1 MSYNE
6 KELQTK
12 LQEEKQNIVLPPKKE
27 TIGEILQNKRVELN
41 KSIEEI
47 SDYLRIKPQYLK
59 ALEENNFN
67 NLPGSAYVIG
77 FIKSY
82 ASFLNLNPNDII
94 VQYKQETGAFSSS
107 ENPLTEDENSLIQ
120 DPIINS
126 NHIIIGG
133 VVVLIAIVFVIFL
146 NSSEKQSSEIMGKE
160 GQQISEVQP
169 NMEISIQ
176 NTNISDNKNAPAT
189 LNTSDNGVK
198 PFEITTISSN
208 DTNITN
214 NEGVN
219 TESSKETTT
228 SVTQLNTTPEY
239 FETKV
244 DNVEL
249 QLPQSDVNLLT
260 TFNSSD
266 DEGSE
271 NETDTNI
278 ASGNEYGL
286 MNKEDSQIQLRATK
300 DVWIKLK
307 KDGLYKYDSDLG
319 DVGTGESV
327 FEAILKPGDI
337 YYIPNGDD
345 YFLTIGNAQGVDI
358 IVDGEVIAPLST
370 REVSRHNI
378 EMSVEKLKNGTAYI
392 RNRVIE

>member
-249 QLPQSDVNLLT
+249 QLPQSDVNSLT

-286 MNKEDSQIQLRATK
+286 MNKEDSLIQLRATK

>member
-249 QLPQSDVNLLT
+249 QLPQSDVNSLT
-260 TFNSSD
+260 TFNSFD
-266 DEGSE
+266 DEDSE

-307 KDGLYKYDSDLG
+307 KYGLYKYDSDLG

>member
-176 NTNISDNKNAPAT
+176 NTNISDNGNTPTT
-189 LNTSDNGVK
+189 LNASEKDVK
-198 PFEITTISSN
+198 PLEITTISAN

-249 QLPQSDVNLLT
+249 QLPQSDVNSLT

-266 DEGSE
+266 DDSSE

-278 ASGNEYGL
+278 ESGNEYGL

-370 REVSRHNI
+370 KEVSRHNI

>member
-146 NSSEKQSSEIMGKE
+146 NSSEKQSSEIMEKE

-189 LNTSDNGVK
+189 LNTSDNGIK

-249 QLPQSDVNLLT
+249 QLPQSDVNSLT

-266 DEGSE
+266 DEDSE

>member
-94 VQYKQETGAFSSS
+94 VQYKQETGAFSLS

-214 NEGVN
+214 NESVN

-244 DNVEL
+244 DNIEL

-300 DVWIKLK
+300 NVWIKLK

>member
-1 MSYNE
+1 
-6 KELQTK
+6 
-12 LQEEKQNIVLPPKKE
+12 
-27 TIGEILQNKRVELN
+27 
-41 KSIEEI
+41 
-47 SDYLRIKPQYLK
+47 
-59 ALEENNFN
+59 
-67 NLPGSAYVIG
+67 
-77 FIKSY
+77 
-82 ASFLNLNPNDII
+82 
-94 VQYKQETGAFSSS
+94 
-107 ENPLTEDENSLIQ
+107 
-120 DPIINS
+120 
-126 NHIIIGG
+126 
-133 VVVLIAIVFVIFL
+133 
-146 NSSEKQSSEIMGKE
+146 MGKE

-176 NTNISDNKNAPAT
+176 NTNISDNGNTPTT
-189 LNTSDNGVK
+189 LNASEKDVK
-198 PFEITTISSN
+198 PLEITTISAN

-249 QLPQSDVNLLT
+249 QLPQSDVNSLT

-266 DEGSE
+266 DDSSE

-278 ASGNEYGL
+278 ESGNEYGL

-370 REVSRHNI
+370 KEVSRHNI

>member
-82 ASFLNLNPNDII
+82 ASFLNLNSNDII

-176 NTNISDNKNAPAT
+176 NTNISDNKNAPAA

-249 QLPQSDVNLLT
+249 QLPQSDVNSLT

-266 DEGSE
+266 YEGSE

-278 ASGNEYGL
+278 VSGNEYGL